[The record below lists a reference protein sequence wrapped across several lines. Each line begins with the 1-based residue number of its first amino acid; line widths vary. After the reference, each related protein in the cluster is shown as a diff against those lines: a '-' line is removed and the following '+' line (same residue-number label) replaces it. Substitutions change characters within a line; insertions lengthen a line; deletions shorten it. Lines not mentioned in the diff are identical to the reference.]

1 MSEPGAADA
10 GAPRRYLAQG
20 WTNAVARA
28 VLMLAVV
35 VVVFGLV
42 PNWLLDRLADRVTT
56 TGRDLILVASWI
68 VGLAACT
75 WLFLVLQGRER

>member
-1 MSEPGAADA
+1 MAEPGAELA
-10 GAPRRYLAQG
+10 GASGRVGAQG
-20 WTNAVARA
+20 WGAAVPRA
-28 VLMLAVV
+28 LLMLAVV